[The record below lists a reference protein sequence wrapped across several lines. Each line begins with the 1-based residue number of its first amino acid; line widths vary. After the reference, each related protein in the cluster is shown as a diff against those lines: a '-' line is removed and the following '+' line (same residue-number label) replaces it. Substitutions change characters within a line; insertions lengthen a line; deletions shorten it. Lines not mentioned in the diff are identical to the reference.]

1 MKKQFNLLLLAICIA
16 LTACSSTQENKPIAK
31 HVVMIGLDG
40 FGAYAYHKA
49 DMPNL
54 KKLASEGSWSVNTR
68 SVLPS
73 SSAVNWASIL
83 MSSTPTQ
90 HGYTEWGSQT
100 PEIPS
105 SVISQYGKYPSIYT
119 LIKEQQPENKTAV
132 IYSWGGII
140 HLLEDQIIDFKLGTE
155 GNDDKAVE
163 ESAKIIIKEKPTFTF
178 IHLEEPDIVGHN
190 LGHDSEGYYKEL
202 KNVDKRVGAIIDA
215 VKEAGIENET
225 IIMVVADHG
234 GINTGHGGKDMM
246 EVATPMVVK
255 GPGIKANHEVS
266 GQIMGFDYGIT
277 IARILK
283 IKPHAAWRGSVIK
296 DIFID

>member
-277 IARILK
+277 IARILN